1 MGRPHRVIR
10 GTILIG
16 RAPGDFT
23 SKARPY
29 VVMQSE
35 VASEIVRTLT
45 VCPIT
50 TSLIGVGRVRVP
62 IAPTEANGLDHAS
75 EIEVDRITTIRLERF
90 DPPIGAAG
98 REVMNLVDASLRRW
112 LDL

>member
-1 MGRPHRVIR
+1 MIR

-29 VVMQSE
+29 VVVQSQI
-35 VASEIVRTLT
+35 ASEIVRTLT

-50 TSLIGVGRVRVP
+50 TAVIGVGRVRVP
-62 IAPTEANGLDHAS
+62 IAPSSTNGLDHAS
-75 EIEVDRITTIRLERF
+75 EIEVDRITTMRRERF
-90 DPPIGAAG
+90 DPPIGAAAG
-98 REVMNLVDASLRRW
+98 EVMNLVDASLRRW